1 MMIFEVMVSGARKV
15 KIRFE
20 ESACEDWMREAACW
34 RIEKFKQFQRPFDA
48 L

>member
-1 MMIFEVMVSGARKV
+1 MIYEVMVSEARKV
-15 KIRFE
+15 KRRSE

-34 RIEKFKQFQRPFDA
+34 RIEKFKQFRRPFDA